1 MATKKSILPF
11 IVLISVT
18 ILAFFFPSL
27 PAGAESEIDG
37 GDVAWMLASTA
48 LVLIMTPGL
57 AFFYGGMVKKKN
69 VISTMFQSFICM
81 AVVAVI
87 WVVFG
92 FSLVFGE
99 SIGGIIGNP
108 ATYFMFEG
116 VVGGPHW
123 SGAPTIPFALF
134 AMYQLKFAII
144 TPAL

>member
-1 MATKKSILPF
+1 METKKSIFPF
-11 IVLISVT
+11 LMLVIVAL
-18 ILAFFFPSL
+18 LAFFFPAL
-27 PAGAESEIDG
+27 PVSGESEFDG
-37 GDVAWMLASTA
+37 ADVAWMLTSAA

-108 ATYFMFEG
+108 MTYFMFEG
-116 VVGGPHW
+116 VVGGPNW
-123 SGAPTIPFALF
+123 PGAPTIPFALF
-134 AMYQLKFAII
+134 EIGRASC
-144 TPAL
+144 

>member
-1 MATKKSILPF
+1 M
-11 IVLISVT
+11 
-18 ILAFFFPSL
+18 
-27 PAGAESEIDG
+27 PADAAGEVDGA
-37 GDVAWMLASTA
+37 DVAWMLTSTA

-81 AVVAVI
+81 AVVAVV

-99 SIGGIIGNP
+99 SVGGIIGNP

-116 VVGGPHW
+116 VVGGPSWRSEEHT
-123 SGAPTIPFALF
+123 SELQSLMRTSYAVFC
-134 AMYQLKFAII
+134 LKKNNR
-144 TPAL
+144 T